1 MFSTGLGAFV
11 TNTTLPFASLK
22 SFSALRAFGKLF
34 TPSCKHPHKSQ
45 ITVVYLSDISEKV
58 LITLVKDMNIQV
70 NAKFSSFEVIRYKN
84 KKCKNLNC
92 VKFKK
97 NGKKLLTDID
107 KQEILHK

>member
-11 TNTTLPFASLK
+11 TKTTLPFASLK

-45 ITVVYLSDISEKV
+45 ITVVYLPDISEKV
-58 LITLVKDMNIQV
+58 LITLVKVMNIQV
-70 NAKFSSFEVIRYKN
+70 YGKSSSFEIRYKN

>member
-45 ITVVYLSDISEKV
+45 ITVVYLPDISEKV
-58 LITLVKDMNIQV
+58 LITLVKAMNIQV
-70 NAKFSSFEVIRYKN
+70 NGKFSYFEIRYKN
-84 KKCKNLNC
+84 KKCKNLNY
-92 VKFKK
+92 VK
-97 NGKKLLTDID
+97 
-107 KQEILHK
+107 